1 MDSQT
6 KTENIKVNPED
17 LNKLLKNAGEIQ
29 EVIRPHIVIEN
40 KINIWIRI
48 ANNIFPPARN
58 FIFLILS
65 SIYFTKKVILED
77 ILSKMI
83 DFAFNDTHNHWNL
96 LIICSTII
104 CFYFIKNKYK

>member
-1 MDSQT
+1 MINQT

-48 ANNIFPPARN
+48 ANNIFPPAKN

-65 SIYFTKKVILED
+65 SMYFIKKLILED
-77 ILSKMI
+77 ILSKTLQ
-83 DFAFNDTHNHWNL
+83 FAFNCNNSYINL
-96 LIICSTII
+96 SIICITVI
-104 CFYFIKNKYK
+104 CFYLIKNKYK